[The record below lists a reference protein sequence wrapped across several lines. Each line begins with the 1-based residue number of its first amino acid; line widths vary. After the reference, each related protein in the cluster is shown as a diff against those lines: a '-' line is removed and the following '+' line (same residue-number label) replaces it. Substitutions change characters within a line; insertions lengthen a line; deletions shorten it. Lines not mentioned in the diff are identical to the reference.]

1 MSEHYYQFHKL
12 KAHDKIED
20 AFALL
25 DEPEPFKVMRKAQD
39 LLPED
44 QVSDDWKASAVD
56 EMRVANSLKFC
67 AYDHTRKA
75 LIEANLMIAEA
86 TSNLFWGTGLSLE
99 WTRQCLP
106 EFWPGQNRMG
116 EILMDL
122 RKGLL
127 HKDHLTGEEHGKWKA
142 SSLLTQE
149 SAKHPEHD
157 S

>member
-1 MSEHYYQFHKL
+1 
-12 KAHDKIED
+12 
-20 AFALL
+20 
-25 DEPEPFKVMRKAQD
+25 MRKAQD

-44 QVSDDWKASAVD
+44 QVSDDWKVSAVD
-56 EMRVANSLKFC
+56 KMRVANSLKFHTC
-67 AYDHTRKA
+67 DHARKA

-86 TSNLFWGTGLSLE
+86 TSDLFWGTGLSLE

>member
-1 MSEHYYQFHKL
+1 M
-12 KAHDKIED
+12 
-20 AFALL
+20 
-25 DEPEPFKVMRKAQD
+25 
-39 LLPED
+39 LPED

-56 EMRVANSLKFC
+56 DMRVANSLKFC
-67 AYDHTRKA
+67 ACDHAKKV
-75 LIEANLMIAEA
+75 LMEANLMIAEA
-86 TSNLFWGTGLSLE
+86 TSDLFWGMGLSLE

-127 HKDHLTGEEHGKWKA
+127 HEDQLTGEEHGKWKA

-149 SAKHPEHD
+149 SAKHPVHD